1 MNTVNENY
9 NISIIKLSSV
19 AILRGIEFS
28 INDLVKVLGSRIRY
42 RSKYSRHNLDKIM
55 YRYSER
61 VIRIKV
67 VYSLYTTYLF
77 GELCD

>member
-1 MNTVNENY
+1 VNTVNENY

-28 INDLVKVLGSRIRY
+28 INDLVKVLGRIRY
-42 RSKYSRHNLDKIM
+42 SSKYSRHNLDKIM

-67 VYSLYTTYLF
+67 VYPLYTTYLF